1 MIQLIRGFK
10 DILPGEVETW
20 QYIEKVARSLFEDF
34 GFREIR
40 IPIMERTELFA
51 RSIGEDT
58 DIVEKEMYTFAD
70 RKGDLITLRPE
81 ATASIC
87 RSYIQHKMYADDPVK
102 KFYTIGPMF
111 RRERPQ
117 KGRYRQFYQINVEIF
132 GVSSAL
138 ADAELIFLL
147 KTLCERLAVT
157 DVEARINSLGCPQCR
172 PGFKVR
178 LQEYIASVSDRLC
191 PDCNRRKD
199 RNPLRVLDCKVPT
212 CREAMTNAPSIL
224 ACLCDICDHEFK
236 LLQSALDRLNV
247 PFVLDKQLVRGLDYY
262 TRATFE
268 IQTRS
273 LGAQSAVAGG
283 GRYDALVQLL
293 GGPDTPAT
301 GFAIGFDRLAEI
313 VHLNKSDLL
322 RKPDLFIAAMGEKS
336 QTLAFDWI
344 CELGAK
350 GLYAEM
356 DFHGRSLKSQMKRA
370 GRLDTPYVL
379 MVGENELEKGFALL
393 RNMSTKDQED
403 VPLNRL
409 VENISKRIKP
419 SNDSKKKEFENCL
432 TILNR

>member
-313 VHLNKSDLL
+313 VQLNKSDLL

>member
-20 QYIEKVARSLFEDF
+20 QHIEKIARTLFENF
-34 GFREIR
+34 GFKEIR

-147 KTLCERLAVT
+147 KTLCEKLTVS
-157 DVEARINSLGCPQCR
+157 DVEAHINSLGCPECR
-172 PGFKVR
+172 PGFKTR

-191 PDCNRRKD
+191 TDCNRRKD
-199 RNPLRVLDCKVPT
+199 RNPLRVLDCKMPS
-212 CREAMTNAPSIL
+212 CREAMTEAPSIL
-224 ACLCDICDHEFK
+224 ECLCNVCDSEFK
-236 LLQSALDRLNV
+236 LLQSALGQLNV
-247 PFVLDKQLVRGLDYY
+247 PYVLDKQLVRGLDYY

-283 GRYDALVQLL
+283 GRYDALVKVL

-313 VHLNKSDLL
+313 VRINSADLQQ
-322 RKPDLFIAAMGEKS
+322 KPDLFIAAMGEKS
-336 QTLAFDWI
+336 QNLAFGWV

-350 GLYAEM
+350 GCYAEM
-356 DFHGRSLKSQMKRA
+356 DFQDKSLKSQMKRA
-370 GRLDTPYVL
+370 GRLNAPYAL
-379 MVGENELEKGFALL
+379 IVGENELEKGFAIL
-393 RNMSTKDQED
+393 RNMSTRDQED
-403 VPLNRL
+403 VPLERL
-409 VENISKRIKP
+409 VESISER
-419 SNDSKKKEFENCL
+419 L
-432 TILNR
+432 T

>member
-40 IPIMERTELFA
+40 IPIVERTELFA

-172 PGFKVR
+172 PGFKAR
-178 LQEYIASVSDRLC
+178 LQEYIVSVSDRLC

-212 CREAMTNAPSIL
+212 CREAMTDAPSIL
-224 ACLCDICDHEFK
+224 ACLCDVCDHEFK

-293 GGPDTPAT
+293 GGPEIPAT

-313 VHLNKSDLL
+313 VQLNRADLL
-322 RKPDLFIAAMGEKS
+322 RKPDLYIAAMGEKS

-370 GRLDTPYVL
+370 GRLDAPYVL

-403 VPLNRL
+403 VSLNRL
-409 VENISKRIKP
+409 VENISKRIK
-419 SNDSKKKEFENCL
+419 SCNDFNK
-432 TILNR
+432 

>member
-20 QYIEKVARSLFEDF
+20 QHIEKVARSLFEDF

-51 RSIGEDT
+51 RGIGEDT

-70 RKGDLITLRPE
+70 RKGDLVTLRPE

-132 GVSSAL
+132 GVSSAM

-147 KTLCERLAVT
+147 KTLCEKLSVA
-157 DVEARINSLGCPQCR
+157 DVEAHINSLGCPQCR
-172 PGFKVR
+172 PGFKAR

-191 PDCNRRKD
+191 PDCIRRKD
-199 RNPLRVLDCKVPT
+199 RNPLRVLDCKVPA
-212 CREAMTNAPSIL
+212 CREAMMGAPSIL
-224 ACLCDICDHEFK
+224 DCLCSVCDNEFQ
-236 LLQSALDRLNV
+236 LLQSALDRLKV

-313 VHLNKSDLL
+313 VQLNRADLI
-322 RKPDLFIAAMGEKS
+322 RKPDLYIAAMGDKS
-336 QTLAFDWI
+336 QALAFDWV
-344 CELGAK
+344 CKLGAK

-356 DFHGRSLKSQMKRA
+356 DFQGRSLKSQMKRA
-370 GRLDTPYVL
+370 GKLDAPYVL
-379 MVGENELEKGFALL
+379 MVGENELEKGVALL
-393 RNMSTKDQED
+393 RNMSTKNQED

-409 VENISKRIKP
+409 VENISKQLK
-419 SNDSKKKEFENCL
+419 SCSDFNK
-432 TILNR
+432 